1 MIISDGSQHSQQQL
15 HLLLLLLLLL
25 LLTADLAVVLTNTFP
40 LSGPWAPPPFSAPTV
55 CPSRLKPDV

>member
-1 MIISDGSQHSQQQL
+1 MAVMHSRQQL
-15 HLLLLLLLLL
+15 HLLLLLL